1 MLTILG
7 RSRKTEIT
15 TISGPALALFIVFLA
30 GGGIT
35 TAVAQHPVFMV
46 AGALLGLYF
55 LFAIKVDRFVL
66 PNPRSDPN
74 CRECWRYIA
83 LCFGAF

>member
-1 MLTILG
+1 MMH
-7 RSRKTEIT
+7 
-15 TISGPALALFIVFLA
+15 
-30 GGGIT
+30 
-35 TAVAQHPVFMV
+35 AVAEEK
-46 AGALLGLYF
+46 GARQPPPTLRWSSAARQRTRWCCNLSRSGQTWRQGSHRQTLA
-55 LFAIKVDRFVL
+55 FAIKVDRFVL